1 MARQGLAK
9 GPNGPLL
16 TWVSKRHDARAATDL
31 QPPEQAAWPS
41 RLADPPPTNLTRSGL
56 GAARESVLSLASASR
71 PPHDPA
77 SAYAIVELEKAR
89 STDIVC
95 PGRLERGRALLE
107 RDDAGKRLPSP
118 PAAPARHLVDRAAC
132 ALARWRRGSL
142 WHRGRAWSARG
153 ARDHQGEVAAAVHL
167 AVLAAP
173 ARCRCCCARGCAS
186 RSFGRGRSRGRGPL
200 SALDESAGGRSAS
213 SGRVGAEAASCRSL
227 ALSGGI
233 DELEHGARPRA
244 SVRGPARGSRR
255 AAGSRVA
262 SGRAE
267 TCGDRVCRTCYD
279 SRRRPRCATRP
290 APLTRVSKCVS
301 V

>member
-1 MARQGLAK
+1 MALTDPGQQRPVWALCEPLTRQLRTHPTRRAPPPRSLVGVAGARRPTEASSARQ
-9 GPNGPLL
+9 
-16 TWVSKRHDARAATDL
+16 
-31 QPPEQAAWPS
+31 
-41 RLADPPPTNLTRSGL
+41 
-56 GAARESVLSLASASR
+56 
-71 PPHDPA
+71 
-77 SAYAIVELEKAR
+77 
-89 STDIVC
+89 
-95 PGRLERGRALLE
+95 AL
-107 RDDAGKRLPSP
+107 KRLPSP

-132 ALARWRRGSL
+132 ALPRWRSGSL

-233 DELEHGARPRA
+233 DEHEPGARPRA